1 MSKNLL
7 AGYFTNSADL
17 TNTNSSSVDIGG
29 RSFFDI
35 ISECKDFS
43 TNASFFI
50 KKFRKLK

>member
-17 TNTNSSSVDIGG
+17 TNTTSSSVDIGG

-43 TNASFFI
+43 RHKSLVLENFY
-50 KKFRKLK
+50 